1 MQRIYGSKKKADIEA
16 DMQRW
21 ETLKKCADRFE
32 ILDKP
37 HRWSNGSEPLGYWIL
52 AARES
57 LRSDGQVD
65 LRGVLPAG
73 ISVRIAENLA
83 PRHGVYS
90 PADVDSKSIRAL
102 VRQKESIL
110 ILSAHNSTVDG
121 LNAFFGRRVP
131 IWEGHVRD
139 GLSTMVGGVES
150 HIGNAEEITKAV
162 ITFMNYVA
170 TGFSPSAYGNALL
183 LEVCNG
189 CVSRRNGKPAKLQ
202 ALGRILLTE
211 PDHKGVAKFLR
222 QIESLASVDAD
233 FVNVKVD
240 CRREFWDAVRL
251 GEFESP
257 AEGFAEISRRRSSV
271 RQVVPAKC
279 LSTVHKAKGLE
290 CSDVLIIPC
299 DSAHYGDSYSAR
311 CSFYVAMSRATKS
324 LAIVASRKDPSP
336 LILI

>member
-1 MQRIYGSKKKADIEA
+1 MAGKVAKLIGLAPMIARSLARRYPIIVCDEHQDASADQEALILACHDAGASVRLFGDPMQRIYGSKKKADIEA

-65 LRGVLPAG
+65 LRGVL
-73 ISVRIAENLA
+73 
-83 PRHGVYS
+83 
-90 PADVDSKSIRAL
+90 
-102 VRQKESIL
+102 
-110 ILSAHNSTVDG
+110 STVDG

-170 TGFSPSAYGNALL
+170 TGFSPSA
-183 LEVCNG
+183 
-189 CVSRRNGKPAKLQ
+189 
-202 ALGRILLTE
+202 
-211 PDHKGVAKFLR
+211 
-222 QIESLASVDAD
+222 
-233 FVNVKVD
+233 
-240 CRREFWDAVRL
+240 
-251 GEFESP
+251 
-257 AEGFAEISRRRSSV
+257 
-271 RQVVPAKC
+271 
-279 LSTVHKAKGLE
+279 
-290 CSDVLIIPC
+290 
-299 DSAHYGDSYSAR
+299 
-311 CSFYVAMSRATKS
+311 
-324 LAIVASRKDPSP
+324 
-336 LILI
+336 